1 LIFLKNPALKFVLLF
16 IPSVVL
22 WFTFYT
28 YAYKIDMLFGFNFD
42 SLTLISKILS
52 QQSNFILNAIGF
64 NATTEVEGKIVIS
77 KVLNYNYNHGVWIGE
92 PCNGVKIFG
101 LFSIFIMCFKGNI
114 KSKFWF
120 IPIGI
125 ITIHFLNVFRIAT
138 LAVIAAI
145 NPFLLNFN
153 HNVTFQI
160 IIYGTMLLL
169 WFFWIKKFSK
179 IKTRE

>member
-1 LIFLKNPALKFVLLF
+1 MVT
-16 IPSVVL
+16 L

-28 YAYKIDMLFGFNFD
+28 YIYKLELLFGLNFD
-42 SLTLISKILS
+42 SLTFISKILS
-52 QQSNFILNAIGF
+52 QQSNFILNAMGF
-64 NATTEVEGKIVIS
+64 DATTEVEGKIVIS

-101 LFSIFIMCFKGNI
+101 LFSIFIICFEGNF
-114 KSKFWF
+114 KNKLWF
-120 IPIGI
+120 IPLGI
-125 ITIHFLNVFRIAT
+125 SIIHFLNILRIASLT
-138 LAVIAAI
+138 IIAAI
-145 NPFLLNFN
+145 NPYFLNFN

-160 IIYGTMLLL
+160 SVYGIMLVL